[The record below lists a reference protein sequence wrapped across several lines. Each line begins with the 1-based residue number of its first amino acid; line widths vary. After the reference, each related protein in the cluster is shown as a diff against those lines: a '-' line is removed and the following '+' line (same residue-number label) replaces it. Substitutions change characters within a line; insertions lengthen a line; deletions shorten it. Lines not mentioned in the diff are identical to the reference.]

1 MTSNGSVKKRRGTA
15 AKIVRHDKA
24 EKPPWARH
32 NVHITPDATL
42 VADGAADVL
51 VIPAEPQ
58 KPRVKSPAS
67 ENAHHFHV
75 LRSVRHAERIELKSR
90 QHSSEVT
97 YPLLLTPITTAFT
110 HSNASAS
117 EIARIGREVKTYV
130 TGNWERL
137 AGDLPIA
144 LKSTKIKV
152 IRGCAVVISAGG
164 CPEDLDKL
172 TIDDFAWISTNLR
185 SLTPHAE
192 AIRSITDFRQVA
204 MVQLLDQESSSA
216 ARAISAKRSAKSR

>member
-1 MTSNGSVKKRRGTA
+1 MTSNGSVKRRRGTA
-15 AKIVRHDKA
+15 AKTVRHDKA
-24 EKPPWARH
+24 DTPSWAQH

-51 VIPAEPQ
+51 VLPAEPQ
-58 KPRVKSPAS
+58 QPRVKSPAS
-67 ENAHHFHV
+67 MNSRHFHV
-75 LRSVRHAERIELKSR
+75 LRSVRHSERIEPKSR
-90 QHSSEVT
+90 QHSPEVT
-97 YPLLLTPITTAFT
+97 YLPLLTPIASAFA

-130 TGNWERL
+130 TGNWGRL
-137 AGDLPIA
+137 AGALPFA

-164 CPEDLDKL
+164 GPEDLDKL

-185 SLTPHAE
+185 SLMPHAE
-192 AIRSITDFRQVA
+192 ALRSITDFRQEVLRE
-204 MVQLLDQESSSA
+204 LLDQESSSA
-216 ARAISAKRSAKSR
+216 TRAISAKRSAKSR